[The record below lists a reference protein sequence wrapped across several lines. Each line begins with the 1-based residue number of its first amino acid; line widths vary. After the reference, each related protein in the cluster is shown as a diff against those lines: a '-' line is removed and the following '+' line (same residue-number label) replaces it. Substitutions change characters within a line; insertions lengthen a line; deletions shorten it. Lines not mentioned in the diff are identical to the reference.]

1 VTSSFSIRHR
11 APLALGLL
19 IVLASCSGHTPA
31 QPTPAT
37 PAVTA
42 VQVGIAGNAAPTLAP
57 GETRQLFAMATQND
71 GTSIDVTNLATWQS
85 SAPGNATVSASGLVT
100 AAAEG
105 AVDVS
110 ATYKTT
116 KGSLHV
122 DVQACAVSVS
132 PATASFNAFGGTTTL
147 TVSVNSPSCRWT
159 ARSDQPWFPLS
170 IEPSAPGG
178 GSFSYTLPPNSTT
191 SARTAKVIV
200 STPNGLTALHAI
212 TEDRPLACSYVTQPD
227 EITFSASG
235 GSGQFNV
242 ITTPGDCRWNVLN
255 GMSSLGVFVT
265 SGFSGTGNGLI
276 RYSVQAN
283 TRTTDADGFIEI
295 AGQSGLNP
303 NGRHHII
310 ILKR

>member
-1 VTSSFSIRHR
+1 MRLLLPAGVVCFTLT
-11 APLALGLL
+11 LAL
-19 IVLASCSGHTPA
+19 ACSGSKSPTTATPA
-31 QPTPAT
+31 G

-42 VQVGIAGNAAPTLAP
+42 VQVGIAGNLAPTLAP
-57 GETRQLFAMATQND
+57 GETRQLYAMAAQSD
-71 GTSIDVTNLATWQS
+71 GTSIDVTNLSTWQS
-85 SAPGNATVSASGLVT
+85 SAPADATVSPSGLVT

-105 AVDVS
+105 AVDVT

-122 DVQACAVSVS
+122 DVVACAATVS
-132 PATASFNAFGGTTTL
+132 PATAAFNAFGGTATL
-147 TVSVNSPSCRWT
+147 TVSVTSPSCRWS

-170 IEPSAPGG
+170 IEPSAPGN
-178 GSFSYTLPPNSTT
+178 GSFTYTLPPNSTT

-200 STPNGLTALHAI
+200 STPNGLTAAHAI
-212 TEDRPLACSYVTQPD
+212 TEDRPLACSYVTQP
-227 EITFSASG
+227 EELSFTASG

-242 ITTPGDCRWNVLN
+242 VATPGDCRWNVLD
-255 GMSSLGVFVT
+255 GMSSLGVYIT
-265 SGFSGTGNGLI
+265 SGYGGVGNGLV

-283 TRTTDADGFIEI
+283 TRTSDADGYIEV

-303 NGRHHII
+303 NGRHHVV